1 MAPAAITSPATF
13 LPDDLKLNSIL
24 DPPKVAGPRI
34 SASKG
39 ACCRQCPLT
48 RVAHCG
54 VALPCGADMLQCD
67 PSCCDS
73 SVEHIRL

>member
-24 DPPKVAGPRI
+24 KPPKVAGPRI

-39 ACCRQCPLT
+39 AWWIRRPLT
-48 RVAHCG
+48 
-54 VALPCGADMLQCD
+54 
-67 PSCCDS
+67 
-73 SVEHIRL
+73 

>member
-24 DPPKVAGPRI
+24 KPPKVAGPRI

-39 ACCRQCPLT
+39 AWWIQRPPDLGLRTADRQYRSVPPCC
-48 RVAHCG
+48 
-54 VALPCGADMLQCD
+54 
-67 PSCCDS
+67 
-73 SVEHIRL
+73 

>member
-24 DPPKVAGPRI
+24 EPPKVAGPRL

-39 ACCRQCPLT
+39 AC
-48 RVAHCG
+48 
-54 VALPCGADMLQCD
+54 
-67 PSCCDS
+67 
-73 SVEHIRL
+73 